1 MSASVML
8 ESQNLNVRIGEQ
20 QICRDANFK
29 FQAGECWGILGINGA
44 GKTTLLHTLAG
55 LRSPESGQISLKGN
69 PLQHMSR
76 RTISR
81 HLGLMPQDTPDPFP
95 ATVLDTALIGRHP
108 HLSRWQ
114 WESSQDIEQAQAIL
128 EQVDLRGFEQRQV
141 NTLSGGER
149 RRLALATLLVQTP
162 AMLLLDEPTN
172 HLDLHHQHKLLRLL
186 RDQADNGASIV
197 MVLHDINHV
206 VRYCDHVL
214 LLFGNGEI
222 SQGRQDA
229 ILNAEVLSRL
239 YDHPVIEVAL
249 EQQRFF
255 TSA

>member
-1 MSASVML
+1 MTPPVL
-8 ESQNLNVRIGEQ
+8 ESHKLGVCIGGQ
-20 QICRDANFK
+20 QICRDANFE
-29 FQAGECWGILGINGA
+29 FRAGECWGILGINGA

-55 LRSPESGQISLKGN
+55 LRPPANGHISLNGN

-76 RTISR
+76 RSIAR
-81 HLGLMPQDTPDPFP
+81 QLGLMLQDTPDPFP
-95 ATVLDTALIGRHP
+95 ATVLDTVLIGRHP

-114 WESSQDIEQAQAIL
+114 WESAQNIELAKAAL
-128 EQVDLRGFEQRQV
+128 GQVDLHDFEQRQV

-214 LLFGNGEI
+214 LLFGKGDI
-222 SQGRQDA
+222 SQGPQSE
-229 ILNAEVLSRL
+229 ILSAEVLSRL

>member
-1 MSASVML
+1 MNPPLL
-8 ESQNLNVRIGEQ
+8 ESHNLGVRIGEI
-20 QICRDANFK
+20 QICRDANFE
-29 FQAGECWGILGINGA
+29 FRAGECWGILGINGA

-55 LRSPESGQISLKGN
+55 LRSPDQGLIYLNGN
-69 PLQHMSR
+69 PLPHMSR
-76 RTISR
+76 RRIAR
-81 HLGLMPQDTPDPFP
+81 QLGLMLQDTPDPFP

-114 WESSQDIEQAQAIL
+114 WESALDIERAQAAL
-128 EQVDLRGFEQRQV
+128 EQVHLQGFEPRQV

-149 RRLALATLLVQTP
+149 RRLALATLLVQAP

-172 HLDLHHQHKLLRLL
+172 HLDLHHQHQLLTLL
-186 RDQADNGASIV
+186 RDRVHNGASIV

-206 VRYCDHVL
+206 VRYCDHVIL
-214 LLFGNGEI
+214 LSGDGEI
-222 SQGRQDA
+222 IQGLQSE

-239 YDHPVIEVAL
+239 YRHPVMEIEL
-249 EQQRFF
+249 QQQRFF

>member
-1 MSASVML
+1 MNPPLL
-8 ESQNLNVRIGEQ
+8 ESHNLGVCIGGL
-20 QICRDANFK
+20 QICRDANFE
-29 FQAGECWGILGINGA
+29 FRAGECWGILGINGA

-55 LRSPESGQISLKGN
+55 LRPPESGQIYLNGN

-76 RTISR
+76 RSIAR
-81 HLGLMPQDTPDPFP
+81 QLGLMLQDTPDPFP

-114 WESSQDIEQAQAIL
+114 WESALDIERAQAAL
-128 EQVDLRGFEQRQV
+128 GQVHLQGFEQRQV

-149 RRLALATLLVQTP
+149 RRLALATLLVQSP
-162 AMLLLDEPTN
+162 PMLLLDEPTN
-172 HLDLHHQHKLLRLL
+172 HLDLHHQHQLLTLL
-186 RDQADNGASIV
+186 RDRVHNGASIV

-206 VRYCDHVL
+206 VRYCDHVIL
-214 LLFGNGEI
+214 LSGDGEI
-222 SQGRQDA
+222 IQGLQSE

-239 YDHPVIEVAL
+239 YRHPVIEVEL
-249 EQQRFF
+249 QQQRFF

>member
-1 MSASVML
+1 MNPPQL
-8 ESQNLNVRIGEQ
+8 EGHNLDVRIGGI
-20 QICRDANFK
+20 QICRDANFE
-29 FQAGECWGILGINGA
+29 FRAGECWGILGINGA

-55 LRSPESGQISLKGN
+55 LRSPDSGQICLNGN
-69 PLQHMSR
+69 PLQQMSR
-76 RTISR
+76 RSIAR
-81 HLGLMPQDTPDPFP
+81 QLGLMLQDTPDPFP

-114 WESSQDIEQAQAIL
+114 WESALDIERAQAAL
-128 EQVDLRGFEQRQV
+128 EQVHLRGFESRQV

-149 RRLALATLLVQTP
+149 RRLALATLLVQAP

-172 HLDLHHQHKLLRLL
+172 HLDLHHQHQLLTLL
-186 RDQADNGASIV
+186 RDRVHNGASIV

-206 VRYCDHVL
+206 VRYCDHVIL
-214 LLFGNGEI
+214 LCGDGEI
-222 SQGRQDA
+222 IQGLQSE

-239 YDHPVIEVAL
+239 YRHPVVEVEL
-249 EQQRFF
+249 QQQRFF

>member
-1 MSASVML
+1 MKPPVL
-8 ESQNLNVRIGEQ
+8 ESHKLNVRIGGQ
-20 QICRDANFK
+20 QICRDANFE
-29 FQAGECWGILGINGA
+29 FRAGECWGILGINGA

-55 LRSPESGQISLKGN
+55 LRPPENGQISLNGN

-76 RTISR
+76 RRIAR
-81 HLGLMPQDTPDPFP
+81 QLGLMLQDTPDPFP
-95 ATVLDTALIGRHP
+95 ATVLDTVLIGRHP

-114 WESSQDIEQAQAIL
+114 WESAQDIELAKGAL
-128 EQVDLRGFEQRQV
+128 GQVDLHGFEQRQV

-162 AMLLLDEPTN
+162 TMLLLDEPTN
-172 HLDLHHQHKLLRLL
+172 HLDLHHQHQLLGLL
-186 RDQADNGASIV
+186 RDQAHNGASIV

-222 SQGRQDA
+222 CQGLQSE

-255 TSA
+255 ASA

>member
-1 MSASVML
+1 MNAPVL
-8 ESQNLNVRIGEQ
+8 EGQNLDVRIGEQ
-20 QICRDANFK
+20 QICRHANFK
-29 FQAGECWGILGINGA
+29 FRAGECWGILGINGA

-55 LRSPESGQISLKGN
+55 LRPPQGGLIRLGDKSMQ
-69 PLQHMSR
+69 QMTR
-76 RTISR
+76 RTIAR

-114 WESSQDIEQAQAIL
+114 WESSQDIEQARAVL
-128 EQVDLRGFEQRQV
+128 AQVDLKGFEQRQV

-149 RRLALATLLVQTP
+149 RRLALATLLVQAP

-186 RDQADNGASIV
+186 RDQADKGSSIV

-214 LLFGNGEI
+214 LLFANGEI
-222 SQGRQDA
+222 TQGRQEE

-239 YDHPVIEVAL
+239 YDHPVTEVTL
-249 EQQRFF
+249 KQQRFF
-255 TSA
+255 ASI

>member
-1 MSASVML
+1 L
-8 ESQNLNVRIGEQ
+8 GVRIGGL
-20 QICRDANFK
+20 QICRDANFE
-29 FQAGECWGILGINGA
+29 FRAGECWGILGINGA

-55 LRSPESGQISLKGN
+55 LRPPESGQIYLNGN

-76 RTISR
+76 RSIAR
-81 HLGLMPQDTPDPFP
+81 QLGLMLQDTPDPFP

-114 WESSQDIEQAQAIL
+114 WESARDIERAQAVL
-128 EQVDLRGFEQRQV
+128 GQVHLQGFEQRQV

-149 RRLALATLLVQTP
+149 RRLALATLLVQSPT
-162 AMLLLDEPTN
+162 MLLLDEPTN
-172 HLDLHHQHKLLRLL
+172 HLDLHHQHQLLTLL
-186 RDQADNGASIV
+186 RDRVHNGASIV

-206 VRYCDHVL
+206 VRYCDHVIL
-214 LLFGNGEI
+214 LCGDGEI
-222 SQGRQDA
+222 IQGLQSE

-239 YDHPVIEVAL
+239 YRHPVIEVEL
-249 EQQRFF
+249 QQQRFF

>member
-1 MSASVML
+1 MNPPLL
-8 ESQNLNVRIGEQ
+8 ESHNLDVRIGGI
-20 QICRDANFK
+20 QICRDANFE
-29 FQAGECWGILGINGA
+29 FREGECWGILGINGA

-55 LRSPESGQISLKGN
+55 LRSPDSGQIYLNGN

-76 RTISR
+76 RSIAR
-81 HLGLMPQDTPDPFP
+81 QLGLMLQDTPDPFP

-114 WESSQDIEQAQAIL
+114 WESALDIERAQAAL
-128 EQVDLRGFEQRQV
+128 EQVHLQGFEPRQV

-149 RRLALATLLVQTP
+149 RRLALATLLVQAP

-172 HLDLHHQHKLLRLL
+172 HLDLHHQHQLLTLL
-186 RDQADNGASIV
+186 RDRVHNGASIV

-206 VRYCDHVL
+206 VRYCDHVIL
-214 LLFGNGEI
+214 LCGDGEI
-222 SQGRQDA
+222 IQGLQSE

-239 YDHPVIEVAL
+239 YRHPVVEVEL
-249 EQQRFF
+249 QQQRFF

>member
-1 MSASVML
+1 MNAPVL
-8 ESQNLNVRIGEQ
+8 ESHNLNVRIGEQ
-20 QICRDANFK
+20 QICHHANFK

-55 LRSPESGQISLKGN
+55 LRSPESGQISLRGD

-76 RTISR
+76 RTIAR

-114 WESSQDIEQAQAIL
+114 WESSQDIEKAQAVL
-128 EQVDLRGFEQRQV
+128 EQVDLRGFEQRHV

-162 AMLLLDEPTN
+162 KMLLLDEPTN

-186 RDQADNGASIV
+186 RDLADNGASIV

-222 SQGRQDA
+222 SLGRQDK

-239 YDHPVIEVAL
+239 YDHPVIEVAR

>member
-1 MSASVML
+1 MNPPLL
-8 ESQNLNVRIGEQ
+8 ESHNLDVRIGGL
-20 QICRDANFK
+20 QICRDANLEFRE
-29 FQAGECWGILGINGA
+29 GECWGILGINGA

-55 LRSPESGQISLKGN
+55 LRSPDSGQICLNGN

-76 RTISR
+76 RCIAR
-81 HLGLMPQDTPDPFP
+81 QLGLMLQDTPDPFP

-114 WESSQDIEQAQAIL
+114 WESALDIERAQAAL
-128 EQVDLRGFEQRQV
+128 GQVHLQGFEPRQV

-149 RRLALATLLVQTP
+149 RRLALATLLVQSPT
-162 AMLLLDEPTN
+162 MLLLDEPTN
-172 HLDLHHQHKLLRLL
+172 HLDLHHQHQLLTLL
-186 RDQADNGASIV
+186 RDRVHNGASIV

-206 VRYCDHVL
+206 VRYCDHVML
-214 LLFGNGEI
+214 LCGDGEI
-222 SQGRQDA
+222 IQGLQSE

-239 YDHPVIEVAL
+239 YRHPVIEVEL
-249 EQQRFF
+249 QQQRFF